1 MRKTSMIFNT
11 IAGVLVAIPIIIAK
25 IKLANATDPTV
36 RPVTEAEVESI
47 IAHYNEPE
55 TVTEIET
62 VEINLIGSTRFEYD
76 FIPLDREL
84 QEEIITI
91 CTEHEIAYDLILAVM
106 KTESEFTWVTGDNG
120 DSIGYMQIQ
129 PQWWTHIAD
138 FHGLD
143 LYKPLDNVHAGI
155 IILDNMLESNGGALD
170 KALKQYNSGNPDY
183 PGNEYTSKVYANY
196 EWILKQKEG

>member
-47 IAHYNEPE
+47 IAHNNEPE
-55 TVTEIET
+55 TITEIET
-62 VEINLIGSTRFEYD
+62 VEINLIGNSPFEYD
-76 FIPLDREL
+76 FIPFDRNF
-84 QEEIITI
+84 QEEIMVI

-106 KTESEFTWVTGDNG
+106 KTESEFIWSSGDNG

-129 PQWWTHIAD
+129 PRWWQPTAD

-143 LYKPLDNVHAGI
+143 LYKPIDNVHAGI
-155 IILDNMLESNGGALD
+155 IIIDNLLESNGGALD
-170 KALKQYNSGNPDY
+170 RALKQYNSGNPEY
-183 PGNEYTSKVYANY
+183 PGNEYTDKVYANY
-196 EWILKQKEG
+196 EWILNQKEG

>member
-62 VEINLIGSTRFEYD
+62 VEIKLIGSTRFEYD

-84 QEEIITI
+84 QEEIMAI

-129 PQWWTHIAD
+129 PQWWKHIAD

>member
-47 IAHYNEPE
+47 IAHNNEPE

-91 CTEHEIAYDLILAVM
+91 CKEHEIAYDLILAVM

>member
-47 IAHYNEPE
+47 IAHNNEPE
-55 TVTEIET
+55 TITEIET
-62 VEINLIGSTRFEYD
+62 VEINLIGCTPFEYD

-84 QEEIITI
+84 QEEIMAI
-91 CTEHEIAYDLILAVM
+91 CTEHEIAYDLILAIM
-106 KTESEFTWVTGDNG
+106 KTESEFIWSTGDNG

-129 PQWWTHIAD
+129 PRWWQPTAD

-143 LYKPLDNVHAGI
+143 LYKPIDNVHAGI
-155 IILDNMLESNGGALD
+155 IIIDNLLESNGGALD
-170 KALKQYNSGNPDY
+170 RALKQYNSGNPDY
-183 PGNEYTSKVYANY
+183 PGNEYTDKVYSNY
-196 EWILKQKEG
+196 EWIIEQKEG

>member
-47 IAHYNEPE
+47 IAHNNEPE

-84 QEEIITI
+84 QEEIMTI
-91 CTEHEIAYDLILAVM
+91 CKEHEIAYDLILAVM
-106 KTESEFTWVTGDNG
+106 KTESEFIWATGDNG

-183 PGNEYTSKVYANY
+183 PGNEYTSKVYSNY